1 MANILGNTSN
11 PYLVL
16 VNVIDSTVTNFT
28 FDNGCKIIDLLICV
42 INIGFYF

>member
-1 MANILGNTSN
+1 MKTTIGNTSN

-16 VNVIDSTVTNFT
+16 VDVIDSTVTNFT
-28 FDNGCKIIDLLICV
+28 FNNDCKIIDLLICV